1 MHNLTPLEFEA
12 LLARLHP
19 DRSRAAQEYELLRRK
34 LAKFFERNHFLQAEE
49 LADETIDRVAGK
61 LATDEIR
68 DVGLF
73 AYGVARMV
81 CLEAGRRQGKIVPL
95 QNDDP
100 SGNPLAADRDPEAKI
115 VEDLTNEKHLRCLR
129 LCLQRL
135 SDKHQRLIMEYYN
148 GDKEARIQQRK
159 DLAERLGIRMGA
171 LRSEANAVRDK
182 LRRCVARCL
191 QKTGGAHLTG
201 PAIPAPGSGSQ

>member
-73 AYGVARMV
+73 AYGVARLV
-81 CLEAGRRQGKIVPL
+81 CLEAGRRQGKVVPL
-95 QNDDP
+95 QGDDP
-100 SGNPLAADRDPEAKI
+100 SGNPLAAGPDPEAKI
-115 VEDLTNEKHLRCLR
+115 VEGLTNEKHLRCLR

-148 GDKEARIQQRK
+148 GDKEARIRQRK
-159 DLAERLGIRMGA
+159 DLAARLGIRMGA

-182 LRRCVARCL
+182 LRRCVAGCL
-191 QKTGGAHLTG
+191 QKTGRAHLTG
-201 PAIPAPGSGSQ
+201 PAIPAAGSGNQ

>member
-34 LAKFFERNHFLQAEE
+34 LARFFERNHFLQAEE

-81 CLEAGRRQGKIVPL
+81 CLEAGRRQGKVVPL
-95 QNDDP
+95 QDDDP

-115 VEDLTNEKHLRCLR
+115 VEDLTNEKRLRCLR

-159 DLAERLGIRMGA
+159 DVAARLGIRMGA

-191 QKTGGAHLTG
+191 QKTGGAHFIG
-201 PAIPAPGSGSQ
+201 PAIPAPGSGNQ

>member
-34 LAKFFERNHFLQAEE
+34 LAKFFERNQLLQAED

-81 CLEAGRRQGKIVPL
+81 CLEAGRRQGKVVPL
-95 QNDDP
+95 QDDDP
-100 SGNPLAADRDPEAKI
+100 SGHPVATGPDPEKKI
-115 VEDLTNEKHLRCLR
+115 VEDLTNKKHLRCLR

-135 SDKHQRLIMEYYN
+135 PGEHRRLIIEYYN
-148 GDKEARIQQRK
+148 GDKEARIRQRK
-159 DLAERLGIRMGA
+159 DLAERLGMRMGA
-171 LRSEANAVRDK
+171 LRNEANAVRDK
-182 LRRCVARCL
+182 LRRCVAQCL
-191 QKTGGAHLTG
+191 QKTGRAHLTG
-201 PAIPAPGSGSQ
+201 PVIPVAGKGGQ